1 MNAVILKQ
9 EEYSELI
16 NSIKEI
22 KSKLYEKPKSA
33 TDDFIENEGFL
44 ELMKIS
50 RRTAQTWRDE
60 GIISFSQQGKKIYYR
75 NSDIKIFLD
84 ANYNKAFNQKRR

>member
-9 EEYSELI
+9 EEYNELI

-22 KSKLYEKPKSA
+22 KSKILEKPKSIS
-33 TDDFIENEGFL
+33 DEFIENEGFL

-75 NSDIKIFLD
+75 NSDIKKFLD
-84 ANYNKAFNQKRR
+84 ANYNKAFNSKRR

>member
-9 EEYSELI
+9 EEYNELI

-22 KSKLYEKPKSA
+22 KTKLSEKSKSIADE
-33 TDDFIENEGFL
+33 FIENDGFL
-44 ELMKIS
+44 KLMKIS

-60 GIISFSQQGKKIYYR
+60 GVISFSQQGKKIYYR
-75 NSDIKIFLD
+75 HTDIKKFLD
-84 ANYNKAFNQKRR
+84 ANYNKAFNSKRR

>member
-9 EEYSELI
+9 DEYSELI

-22 KSKLYEKPKSA
+22 QTKLCEKPKSV

-75 NSDIKIFLD
+75 DSDIKKFLD
-84 ANYNKAFNQKRR
+84 ANYNKAFNQKRK

>member
-9 EEYSELI
+9 EEYNELI

-22 KSKLYEKPKSA
+22 KSKLMEKPKSI
-33 TDDFIENEGFL
+33 TDEFIENDSFL

-60 GIISFSQQGKKIYYR
+60 GIISFSQRGKKIYYR
-75 NSDIKIFLD
+75 NSDIEKFLD
-84 ANYNKAFNQKRR
+84 ANYNKSFNKRR